1 MDEGTKTSENM
12 QETRAPRLGV
22 RILGLVMIITAVLIV
37 WYAIVVYI
45 GYQQGQEL
53 LQEKQI
59 NTLTTQVN
67 TQLDLARQNINEG
80 QYRLARTRL
89 DWVVEHAPNNQDAA
103 TLLAEID
110 TRLNIQ
116 PTLVSGTATEI
127 KATATATPMPLPTS
141 TPGLIGNP
149 EEELSHIQLVVNNKE
164 WEEAI
169 KALVAFQFQFPNYE
183 RETTDRLL
191 YEAYIAR
198 GLEIVEGEQVELG
211 LAYFAEAEKLGDLPQ
226 TALDYQLWAE
236 LYMAGIAYYGV
247 NWDIAAFNFRELCL
261 SAPFFQDSCNLLQQS
276 LIRQGDQFAFGLDWC
291 PAEYYYQEAASYGAD
306 SILNDKLG
314 QARAT
319 CAEATPTP
327 TEPITDTLGI
337 TNTETITNP

>member
-1 MDEGTKTSENM
+1 MNEGPKTSEDI
-12 QETRAPRLGV
+12 QETRRPRLGV
-22 RILGLVMIITAVLIV
+22 RILGLVMIITAVLLV
-37 WYAIVVYI
+37 WYAIVIYI

-59 NTLTTQVN
+59 NTLTTQIN
-67 TQLDLARQNINEG
+67 TQLDLARQNINDE
-80 QYRLARTRL
+80 QYNLARTRL
-89 DWVVEHAPNNQDAA
+89 EWVVKHAPNNQDAA
-103 TLLAEID
+103 ALLTEID
-110 TRLNIQ
+110 IRLNS
-116 PTLVSGTATEI
+116 VNGATAEI
-127 KATATATPMPLPTS
+127 KATATATPIPLPTS
-141 TPGLIGNP
+141 TPGLIGDP
-149 EEELSHIQLVVNNKE
+149 DEELAHIQRVVNNQE

-169 KALVAFQFQFPNYE
+169 KALAAFQFQFPDYE

-198 GLEIVEGEQVELG
+198 GLEIVVEEQVELG

-226 TALDYQLWAE
+226 EARDYQLWAE

-261 SAPFFQDSCNLLQQS
+261 SAPFFQDSCSLLQQS
-276 LIRQGDQFAFGLDWC
+276 LINQGDQFAFGLDWC
-291 PAEYYYQEAASYGAD
+291 PAEFYYQEAASYGAD

-314 QARAT
+314 QARAN

-327 TEPITDTLGI
+327 SRPITDTLGI